1 MKKGCFVALVTWAAA
16 AGAYWYYI
24 HTRFVPPLDWIVP
37 VVAGLMMA
45 IVFGNLRAAVD
56 SAINAVR
63 ASQQA
68 TFSGVM
74 GERPKDGQVLTVVGH
89 IRATG
94 GSTLE
99 APITKRPAVLY
110 GYDISHQSRN
120 SDGGFHAAKD
130 FAGFALAPSV
140 IDSRMG
146 PIRLLGFPNLEGFPK
161 EEVPDP
167 DVARVNEYIAATP
180 FQDMSGFNP
189 LALYREIK
197 DLMTDD
203 DGQLRKDW
211 RMSSSEVTED
221 HDISEQVVA
230 PGEQVTAIGRYS
242 ETKQGL
248 IQDIGGGNALR
259 LIRGDAQMSS
269 SALWK
274 QAAGRVIGAI
284 IFAAVVNGA
293 LFGFLQLHPKP
304 IAMPKSTQ
312 QRDHDIDQL
321 HTASRNA
328 EIPLM
333 ERLVP
338 STDVDARDAEMATP
352 LMRAADGKTAAWL
365 IAHGAD
371 VNAVNYH
378 GDTALMEAAR
388 TGKADVVAVLI
399 GSKADVDIVSTKWKT
414 TALQQALD
422 AEHLDTAQL
431 LRDAGAHDVTVTA
444 KNGSAIG
451 KNSEPVRTAM
461 KYLDAIQHQDVAA
474 IKSLS
479 TRTFD
484 KDVDW
489 KAVKESRPINPTL
502 VSGFAN
508 EKAATLALRGKRS
521 DGTYSTW
528 TLQLDRMSEGWKV
541 SDERWETRFDSKNP

>member
-1 MKKGCFVALVTWAAA
+1 
-16 AGAYWYYI
+16 
-24 HTRFVPPLDWIVP
+24 
-37 VVAGLMMA
+37 
-45 IVFGNLRAAVD
+45 
-56 SAINAVR
+56 
-63 ASQQA
+63 
-68 TFSGVM
+68 
-74 GERPKDGQVLTVVGH
+74 
-89 IRATG
+89 
-94 GSTLE
+94 
-99 APITKRPAVLY
+99 
-110 GYDISHQSRN
+110 
-120 SDGGFHAAKD
+120 
-130 FAGFALAPSV
+130 
-140 IDSRMG
+140 
-146 PIRLLGFPNLEGFPK
+146 
-161 EEVPDP
+161 
-167 DVARVNEYIAATP
+167 
-180 FQDMSGFNP
+180 
-189 LALYREIK
+189 
-197 DLMTDD
+197 
-203 DGQLRKDW
+203 
-211 RMSSSEVTED
+211 
-221 HDISEQVVA
+221 
-230 PGEQVTAIGRYS
+230 
-242 ETKQGL
+242 
-248 IQDIGGGNALR
+248 
-259 LIRGDAQMSS
+259 MSS

-274 QAAGRVIGAI
+274 QATGRVIGAI

-431 LRDAGAHDVTVTA
+431 LRDAGAHDVTVTE

-451 KNSEPVRTAM
+451 KNSEAVRTAM

-508 EKAATLALRGKRS
+508 EKAATVALRGKRS
-521 DGTYSTW
+521 DGIYSTW

>member
-24 HTRFVPPLDWIVP
+24 HTRFFPPLDWVVP

-230 PGEQVTAIGRYS
+230 PGEQVTVIGRYS

>member
-1 MKKGCFVALVTWAAA
+1 MKKGCLVALVTWAAA

-24 HTRFVPPLDWIVP
+24 HTRFLPPLDWAVP

-45 IVFGNLRAAVD
+45 IAFGNLRAGIG
-56 SAINAVR
+56 SAISAVR

-89 IRATG
+89 IRASG

-99 APITKRPAVLY
+99 APITKRPAILY

-180 FQDMSGFNP
+180 FQDMAGFNP

-211 RMSSSEVTED
+211 RMTSGEVTED
-221 HDISEQVVA
+221 HDFSEQVVA

-248 IQDIGGGNALR
+248 IQDIGGGNPLR

-274 QAAGRVIGAI
+274 QATGRVIGAI

-431 LRDAGAHDVTVTA
+431 LRDAGAHDVTVTE

-451 KNSEPVRTAM
+451 KNSEAVRTAM

-508 EKAATLALRGKRS
+508 EKAATVALRGKRS
-521 DGTYSTW
+521 DGIYSTW

>member
-1 MKKGCFVALVTWAAA
+1 MKKGCFVTLVIWAAA

-37 VVAGLMMA
+37 VVAGLMMV
-45 IVFGNLRAAVD
+45 IVFGNLRQGVD

-68 TFSGVM
+68 TFSGM
-74 GERPKDGQVLTVVGH
+74 TGERPKDGQVLTVVGH

-99 APITKRPAVLY
+99 APITRRPAVLY
-110 GYDISHQSRN
+110 GYDISHQSRS

-146 PIRLLGFPNLEGFPK
+146 PMRLLGFPNLEGFPK
-161 EEVPDP
+161 EEVADP

-197 DLMTDD
+197 ELMTDD

-211 RMSSSEVTED
+211 RMSSGEVTED
-221 HDISEQVVA
+221 HDISEQVVT

-242 ETKQGL
+242 AAKQGL
-248 IQDIGGGNALR
+248 VQDIGGGNALR

-284 IFAAVVNGA
+284 IFAAVVNGV
-293 LFGFLQLHPKP
+293 LFGFLNLHPKP

-338 STDVDARDAEMATP
+338 STGVDARDAEMATP
-352 LMRAADGKTAAWL
+352 LMRAEDGKTAAWL

-371 VNAVNYH
+371 VNAVNYQ

-461 KYLDAIQHQDVAA
+461 KYLDAIQHQDVAG
-474 IKSLS
+474 IKILS
-479 TRTFD
+479 TRDFD

-508 EKAATLALRGKRS
+508 ENAATLALRGKRS
-521 DGTYSTW
+521 DGIYSTW